1 VHRRLKQ
8 DRALDLKAKKTDL
21 PAMATVIDTLKAR
34 GPEDRAVRHPEKQN
48 RPDTPVLRK
57 PEWLRVRAPGSGQY
71 NETKSIVRENRLHT
85 VCEEAACPNI
95 GECWSQKH
103 ATMMIMGEICTR
115 ACAFCN
121 VTTGLPTQLD
131 PDEPRRVAE
140 AVAKMGLKH
149 VVITSVDRD
158 DLLDGG
164 ARHFAEVVTAIRA
177 AAPGTTIEILT
188 PDFLRKEGAENVV
201 IDSKPDVFNH
211 NLETVPRLYL
221 KIRPGARYYNSL
233 RLLDRVKQ
241 RDPSQFTKS
250 GLMVGLGETKEEV
263 MQVMDDMR
271 SAGVDFITIGQY
283 LQPTRK
289 HAAIDR
295 FVTPEEFKA
304 YEAIARAK
312 GFLMVSSSPL
322 TRSSHHAGDDFAKLQ
337 AARRALDA
345 RTA

>member
-1 VHRRLKQ
+1 
-8 DRALDLKAKKTDL
+8 
-21 PAMATVIDTLKAR
+21 MATVIDTLKAR

-188 PDFLRKEGAENVV
+188 PDFLRKDGAENVV

>member
-1 VHRRLKQ
+1 
-8 DRALDLKAKKTDL
+8 
-21 PAMATVIDTLKAR
+21 MATVIDTLKAR

-71 NETKSIVRENRLHT
+71 NETKGIVRENRLHT

-177 AAPGTTIEILT
+177 TAPGTTIEILT
-188 PDFLRKEGAENVV
+188 PDFLRKDGAENVV

-289 HAAIDR
+289 HAAVDR

-304 YEAIARAK
+304 YESIARAK